1 MSEDGPANMH
11 GTRPVREA
19 DGDAVITLPEEALEA
34 SGLSVGDDAM
44 IGTVDGED
52 TVVLIPWDEEA
63 LLEELGGE

>member
-34 SGLSVGDDAM
+34 SGLEIGDDAM

-52 TVVLIPWDEEA
+52 TVVLIPWDEAA
-63 LLEELGGE
+63 LLDELGPE